1 MKTPLLPWRKSG
13 RINVVLVG
21 FGEPTGSDEEASD
34 QDSSAQAH
42 SSILSLIR
50 NRHSRLGLV
59 CRAFAG
65 GIKKP
70 PKLRGDP
77 LDRAPHAESRHDRK
91 GSSASCWDRLA
102 IRYGTHGSSEQVK
115 RGVRKDGPKGFFA
128 FRKTGSGK

>member
-50 NRHSRLGLV
+50 NRHSRQVSPPRCESVRLYG
-59 CRAFAG
+59 RPGRKHKFARFLEIACSPG
-65 GIKKP
+65 M
-70 PKLRGDP
+70 DQ
-77 LDRAPHAESRHDRK
+77 APVTAE
-91 GSSASCWDRLA
+91 RL
-102 IRYGTHGSSEQVK
+102 T
-115 RGVRKDGPKGFFA
+115 D
-128 FRKTGSGK
+128 TGE